1 MQHITSLRLQREPVF
16 WLIGTTLGYLV
27 LPLFLFCLG
36 WLQTPWAI
44 GFALITATG
53 LWFTYTEFQ
62 RENALAIA
70 LKGWGKGVT
79 RRDIVI
85 TSTVCFL
92 LIIITGVGGY
102 GYQTGDWSKH
112 EILLKDLVDYPWPVF
127 YDYYGATVGLTYY
140 VAYYLPPAVIGK
152 LAGILPAMQV
162 LVLWTL
168 TGLLLAIFWF
178 ALITRR
184 SLLVGLSFFLL
195 FSGLSVI
202 GALLRFTGPVD
213 LLAGT
218 PVINTSP
225 WQTHPA
231 LWSAI
236 WQYSPHVRGLFWVPQ
251 HVLPGWLLTGMILF
265 VLLTT
270 TSRRSLLFLW
280 AVSTLWSPFITIGLA
295 PFFLAD
301 LLPRPQ
307 SRFVARLRAYVS
319 VANGCGLALF
329 LLMIIFYATKLTPIA
344 PVLNQGLR
352 MGLSLGEIVQRDGW
366 LRVLFL
372 YLLFCLLEFGIYFL
386 LDGYRS
392 LQKAPGLRWTY
403 RLVFLWLAGLPLLL
417 LGQNNDLASRAS
429 IPALFFVAMMVGRNG
444 FWLSPAAPW
453 RRYLWPVVLLLGA
466 LSPLYEV
473 GYQLALTYQRG
484 ALYAFELNPNRN
496 LAEKY
501 VLDAA
506 TMQQYASSVDT
517 FFFQHLAQG
526 GAPATT
532 AATSSYLFDDRI
544 TLVDALLDRRQAE
557 PGEQLDLLLLWRA
570 VKPIAHNYSVAV
582 RLLDPQGRVWWEHQ
596 GWPAGAP
603 TSTWEVARRIWYDHH
618 APALPKAMP
627 AGLYR
632 LEMYLTDPDT
642 QAKLPVRTIVTGESV
657 GEIIPLTYVQVG
669 SPLDTPSHPLPAP
682 ANFGQQLL
690 LLGSNLPPQVEAAPG
705 APLAIQLF
713 WRTIRQP
720 AKNYTGFVQL
730 LDAQGR
736 LVAQH
741 DQPLTNNFVPA
752 SLWQPD
758 LTVTDDYQIYVP
770 PEARA
775 GRYRLIVGLYDGATG
790 VRLPVTVDGVAV
802 GDIMTIGEVTV
813 VE

>member
-1 MQHITSLRLQREPVF
+1 MQRVKQFSLRSEPAV
-16 WLIGTTLGYLV
+16 WLVGITLGYLA

-36 WLQTPWAI
+36 WLQATWAI
-44 GFALITATG
+44 FFTLITAVG
-53 LWFTYTEFQ
+53 LWS
-62 RENALAIA
+62 AIA
-70 LKGWGKGVT
+70 AFQHEAALVVAFKEWRQTLTSRGAAVT
-79 RRDIVI
+79 ILVCLLVI
-85 TSTVCFL
+85 
-92 LIIITGVGGY
+92 LISGVGGY
-102 GYQTGDWSKH
+102 GYQTGDWTKH

-127 YDYYGATVGLTYY
+127 YDYYGTTIGVAYY
-140 VAYYLPPAVIGK
+140 VAYYLPSAVIGK
-152 LAGILPAMQV
+152 LAGVLAANQAMV
-162 LVLWTL
+162 VWTL
-168 TGLLLAIFWF
+168 LGLLLSVFWF
-178 ALITRR
+178 AIITKR
-184 SLLVGLSFFLL
+184 SVVVGLSIFLL

-202 GALLRFTGPVD
+202 GALLRFSALGD

-270 TSRRSLLFLW
+270 NSRRTLLFLW
-280 AVSTLWSPFITIGLA
+280 ALSTLWSPFITIGLT

-307 SRFVARLRAYVS
+307 SRFADRLRAYVS

-329 LLMIIFYATKLTPIA
+329 LLMAAFYATKLTPIA

-352 MGLSLGEIVQRDGW
+352 VGLSLGEIVQRDGW
-366 LRVLFL
+366 VRVLFL
-372 YLLFCLLEFGIYFL
+372 YLLFCLLEFGLYFL

-392 LQKAPGLRWTY
+392 LREMPELRWTY
-403 RLVFLWLAGLPLLL
+403 RLVFLWLAGLPLLI

-444 FWLSPAAPW
+444 FWLSGAAPW
-453 RRYLWPVVLLLGA
+453 RRYLWPVVILLGA

-473 GYQLALTYQRG
+473 GYQIALTYQRG
-484 ALYAFELNPNRN
+484 TLYAFELNPNRN

-517 FFFQHLAQG
+517 FFFQHLAKG
-526 GAPATT
+526 GAPATRAAT
-532 AATSSYLFDDRI
+532 AAYLFDDRI
-544 TLVDALLDRRQAE
+544 TLVDSLLARQQAE

-582 RLLDPQGRVWWEHQ
+582 RLLDIQGTVWWEHQ
-596 GWPAGAP
+596 AWPAGAP

-618 APALPKAMP
+618 APTLPQEMP

-632 LEMYLTDPDT
+632 LEIYLTDPDT
-642 QAKLPVRTIVTGESV
+642 QAKLPVRKIVTGESMGDIV
-657 GEIIPLTYVQVG
+657 PLTYVQVG
-669 SPLDTPSHPLPAP
+669 SPASAPAYPLPAS
-682 ANFGQQLL
+682 AEFSREIALV
-690 LLGSNLPPQVEAAPG
+690 GSTLPPQMEANPG
-705 APLAIQLF
+705 DELTVTLT
-713 WRTIRQP
+713 WRALDRP
-720 AKNYTGFVQL
+720 RANYTGFVQL
-730 LDAQGR
+730 LDGEGR

-741 DQPLTNNFVPA
+741 DHPLTNNFIPA
-752 SLWQPD
+752 TLWQPG
-758 LTVTDDYQIYVP
+758 LTVTDDYLLRVP
-770 PEARA
+770 PEASP
-775 GRYRLIVGLYDGATG
+775 GRYQLIVGLYEGATG
-790 VRLPVTVDGVAV
+790 ARLTVMMDSTAV
-802 GDIMTIGEVTV
+802 GDTVTIGNMTV
-813 VE
+813 RE

>member
-1 MQHITSLRLQREPVF
+1 LV
-16 WLIGTTLGYLV
+16 GATLGYLL

-53 LWFTYTEFQ
+53 LWFAFTEFR
-62 RENALAIA
+62 REEALSIA
-70 LKGWGKGVT
+70 LKGWRQSVT
-79 RRDIVI
+79 GRDIVI

-92 LIIITGVGGY
+92 LTIVSGVSGY

-112 EILLKDLVDYPWPVF
+112 EILLKDLVDYSWPVF
-127 YDYYGATVGLTYY
+127 YDYYGAPVGLAYY
-140 VAYYLPPAVIGK
+140 VAYYLPPALLGK
-152 LAGILPAMQV
+152 IAGILPAMQA
-162 LVLWTL
+162 LVVWTL
-168 TGLLLAIFWF
+168 AGLILSVFWF
-178 ALITRR
+178 ALIIRR
-184 SLLVGLSFFLL
+184 SLVVGLSFFLL

-202 GALLRFTGPVD
+202 GALLRFAMPVD

-265 VLLTT
+265 VLMTT
-270 TSRRSLLFLW
+270 NSRRNLLFLW
-280 AVSTLWSPFITIGLA
+280 AVSTLWSPFITIGLT

-307 SRFVARLRAYVS
+307 RRFVDRVRAYVS
-319 VANGCGLALF
+319 VANGCGVALF
-329 LLMIIFYATKLTPIA
+329 LLMATFYATKLTPIA
-344 PVLNQGLR
+344 PVLNQGLQV
-352 MGLSLGEIVQRDGW
+352 GLSVGNIVQQDGW
-366 LRVLFL
+366 LRVFFL

-386 LDGYRS
+386 MDGYRS
-392 LQKAPGLRWTY
+392 LQKAPQLRWTY
-403 RLVFLWLAGLPLLL
+403 RLVFLWLAGLPLLI
-417 LGQNNDLASRAS
+417 LGQNNDLAARAS
-429 IPALFFVAMMVGRNG
+429 IPALLFVAMMVGRNG
-444 FWLSPAAPW
+444 FWLPQATRW
-453 RRYLWPVVLLLGA
+453 RRYLWPVVILLGA

-484 ALYAFELNPNRN
+484 TLYAFELNPNRN

-517 FFFQHLAQG
+517 FFFQHLAKG

-532 AATSSYLFDDRI
+532 TASAYLFDDKI

-582 RLLDPQGRVWWEHQ
+582 RLLDPQGKVWWEQQ

-618 APALPKAMP
+618 APALPKEMP
-627 AGLYR
+627 TGLYR
-632 LEMYLTDPDT
+632 LELYLTDPDT
-642 QAKLPVRTIVTGESV
+642 QAKLPARTIVTGESM
-657 GEIIPLTYVQVG
+657 GEIIPITYVQVG
-669 SPLDTPSHPLPAP
+669 SLLDTPLHLLPAQ
-682 ANFGQQLL
+682 ADFGGQLL
-690 LLGSNLPPQVEAAPG
+690 LVGSNLPAQVAAKPG
-705 APLAIQLF
+705 DEVLITLH
-713 WRTIRQP
+713 WRARSQP

-741 DQPLTNNFVPA
+741 DQPLTNNFIPA
-752 SLWQPD
+752 TLWQPG
-758 LTVTDDYQIYVP
+758 LTVADDYQLRLPLEVN
-770 PEARA
+770 A
-775 GRYRLIVGLYDGATG
+775 GSYRLIVGLYDSATG
-790 VRLPVTVDGVAV
+790 VRLPVQVDDVAM
-802 GDIMTIGEVTV
+802 GDMVTISEVTV

>member
-1 MQHITSLRLQREPVF
+1 MQRITSLRFQREPVF
-16 WLIGTTLGYLV
+16 WLVGATLGYLV

-36 WLQTPWAI
+36 WLQPLWAI
-44 GFALITATG
+44 LFALLTAIG
-53 LWFTYTEFQ
+53 LWFTFTEFR
-62 RENALAIA
+62 REEALVTAV
-70 LKGWGKGVT
+70 KGWRQGVT
-79 RRDIVI
+79 RRDIAI
-85 TSTVCFL
+85 TGIICFL
-92 LIIITGVGGY
+92 LIIISGVSGY

-112 EILLKDLVDYPWPVF
+112 EILLQDLVDYPWPVF
-127 YDYYGATVGLTYY
+127 YDYYGASVGLAYY

-152 LAGILPAMQV
+152 LAGILPATQALVMWTLAG
-162 LVLWTL
+162 LVL
-168 TGLLLAIFWF
+168 AVSWF

-184 SLLVGLSFFLL
+184 SLVVGLSFFLL

-202 GALLRFTGPVD
+202 GAVLRFAMPVD

-280 AVSTLWSPFITIGLA
+280 ALSTLWSPFITIGLT

-307 SRFVARLRAYVS
+307 SRLGDRLRAYVS
-319 VANGCGLALF
+319 VANGCGVAIF
-329 LLMIIFYATKLTPIA
+329 LLMATFYATKLTPIA

-352 MGLSLGEIVQRDGW
+352 VGLSLGEIVQRDGW
-366 LRVLFL
+366 VSVLFL

-386 LDGYRS
+386 VDGYRS
-392 LQKAPGLRWTY
+392 LREAPGLQWTY
-403 RLVFLWLAGLPLLL
+403 RLVFLWLAGLPLLI
-417 LGQNNDLASRAS
+417 LGQNNDLAARAS
-429 IPALFFVAMMVGRNG
+429 IPALFFVAMLVGRNG
-444 FWLSPAAPW
+444 FWLSGAAPW
-453 RRYLWPVVLLLGA
+453 RRALWSVVILLGA

-517 FFFQHLAQG
+517 FFFQHLAKG

-532 AATSSYLFDDRI
+532 AAPSYLFDDRI
-544 TLVDALLDRRQAE
+544 TLVDYLLDRRQAE

-582 RLLDPQGRVWWEHQ
+582 RLLDAQGNVWWEHQ
-596 GWPAGAP
+596 AWPAGAP

-618 APALPKAMP
+618 APTLPQAMP

-642 QAKLPVRTIVTGESV
+642 QAKLPARKIVTGESM
-657 GEIIPLTYVQVG
+657 GEIVPLTYVQVG
-669 SPLDTPSHPLPAP
+669 SPVTIPPYPLPAQ
-682 ANFGQQLL
+682 ANFGGQIA
-690 LLGSNLPPQVEAAPG
+690 LLGSTLPPQVAAKAG
-705 APLAIQLF
+705 GELALTLT
-713 WRTIRQP
+713 WRTLSQP
-720 AKNYTGFVQL
+720 IANYTGFVQL
-730 LDAQGR
+730 LDSAGR

-741 DQPLTNNFVPA
+741 DHPLTNNFIPA
-752 SLWQPD
+752 TLWQSG
-758 LTVTDDYQIYVP
+758 LTITDEYKILLPTALAV
-770 PEARA
+770 
-775 GRYRLIVGLYDGATG
+775 GKYRLIVGLYDGATG
-790 VRLPVTVDGVAV
+790 GRLPITVDKVAV
-802 GDIMTIGEVTV
+802 GDTVTMSEVAV
-813 VE
+813 IE